1 MRVATSE
8 ETASAR
14 ISPLRL
20 PSSTMRSGTTNDATR
35 RRKASACGVQK
46 SEARLWLVIDRH
58 GPHAG
63 LVQSAGWFERF
74 PLFVVGVQGDVH
86 TLRSVFKTV
95 ASVKGWTPT
104 IPRRTQTHLSSH
116 KCLLVSDSAQGGD
129 SFSWNYICILD
140 SKENRARSVRT
151 WPHEQFHRIGGTDGA
166 SDLTLPN

>member
-1 MRVATSE
+1 MTIKLPSRVLTMRVATSE

-35 RRKASACGVQK
+35 RRKA
-46 SEARLWLVIDRH
+46 RH